1 MGKAIK
7 VRKRIPSPVEA
18 LDGPTEAQKANGH
31 YERTDFIHADNA
43 QRVTAFVNR
52 GGTPLARWLAEPG
65 KLTENHKRAIGHCI
79 YLWQK
84 VGCEKS
90 ITANY
95 GERIPGTGDSELRAA
110 TLIEAKKDLH
120 RIMDYIPRTY
130 WDTFE
135 NCIRWDEP
143 AGIAGSKLGFGSRS
157 ACDRAHQVVC
167 FVADIIFEKER
178 L

>member
-7 VRKRIPSPVEA
+7 LKKRTPSPVEA
-18 LDGPTEAQKANGH
+18 LDGPTEAQLANGN
-31 YERTDFIHADNA
+31 YKREDFIHADNA
-43 QRVTAFVNR
+43 QRVTAYINR
-52 GGTPLARWLAEPG
+52 GGTPLARWIAEN
-65 KLTENHKRAIGHCI
+65 KLTDNQRVAIAYVI
-79 YLWQK
+79 RLWQLA
-84 VGCEKS
+84 GTERR

-95 GERIPGTGDSELRAA
+95 GERIPGGGNAEHRAVNE
-110 TLIEAKKDLH
+110 IEARQDLH
-120 RIMDYIPRTY
+120 TIQGYIPAKY
-130 WDTFE
+130 WDVFE

-143 AGIAGSKLGFGSRS
+143 AGIAGSKLGFGGRS